1 MQSLAKTLRQGN
13 SLGEPL
19 PDVFRA
25 FEQAGI
31 RFRRGSLHMVAGQP
45 GSMKT
50 QLVLA
55 LVDEWKVPTLY
66 ISNDSDE
73 TTVAKRLIARRL
85 RASTDRVE
93 QLMKRDM
100 KWAASQLADVD
111 HVRWSFNPSPS
122 LPEVE
127 EEILAFQE
135 IYGVPPVLIVVD
147 VLMRMD
153 YVEESERGTAFRVT
167 DYLGKLAREYSACV
181 IVVHHTTEAVDGRP
195 CPPRSAVLQK
205 ISQLPAL
212 ILTLAPMW
220 QGESLAIAT
229 VKNRNGPDDPS
240 GRTYVLL
247 TADPTMNWFSDPT

>member
-1 MQSLAKTLRQGN
+1 
-13 SLGEPL
+13 
-19 PDVFRA
+19 
-25 FEQAGI
+25 
-31 RFRRGSLHMVAGQP
+31 
-45 GSMKT
+45 MKT

-73 TTVAKRLIARRL
+73 TTVAKRFIARKL
-85 RASTDRVE
+85 RVPTDRIE
-93 QLMKRDM
+93 QLMQNDM
-100 KWAASQLADVD
+100 EWAANQLAHLD
-111 HVRWSFNPSPS
+111 HVRWDFNPSPS

-153 YVEESERGTAFRVT
+153 YVEDSERGTAFRVT

-181 IVVHHTTEAVDGRP
+181 IVVHHTTESVEGRP

-220 QGESLAIAT
+220 SGESLAVAC
-229 VKNRNGPDDPS
+229 VKNRNGADDPS
-240 GRTYVLL
+240 GRTHVLL
-247 TADPTMNWFSDPT
+247 TANPSMNWFEDL

>member
-1 MQSLAKTLRQGN
+1 MQSLAKTLRQGD
-13 SLGEPL
+13 SKGEAL
-19 PDVFRA
+19 PDVFKSFGRS
-25 FEQAGI
+25 GI
-31 RFRRGSLHMVAGQP
+31 KFRRGSLHMIAGQP

-50 QLVLA
+50 QLALA
-55 LVDEWKVPTLY
+55 LADEWKVPTLY
-66 ISNDSDE
+66 VSNDSDE
-73 TTVAKRLIARRL
+73 TTVASRLIARRL

-93 QLMKRDM
+93 ELMRSKPDWTARQLTG
-100 KWAASQLADVD
+100 VD
-111 HVRWSFNPSPS
+111 HIRWNFNPNPS

-181 IVVHHTTEAVDGRP
+181 IVVHHTTESVEGHP
-195 CPPRSAVLQK
+195 CPPRHAVLQK

-212 ILTLAPMW
+212 ILTLAPLYW
-220 QGESLAIAT
+220 SGDLAVAC
-229 VKNRNGPDDPS
+229 VKNRHGEQDPS
-240 GRTYVLL
+240 GRTYVTLK
-247 TADPTMNWFSDPT
+247 ADPSQNWFEDA